1 MITLELGE
9 RTSHFSEDGRPL
21 TGPLPLGVSLLR
33 ERWLRHDPPQPQE
46 LEAAIE
52 AVEDVVM
59 PLHRV
64 LPAGDTL
71 RVMAPEA
78 GPAAFAPLVQ
88 ARTRDELEALF
99 DRAAAIA
106 QGRPARSD
114 PALSD
119 PQGMAALVI
128 VREVMHHLGF
138 TQLRFAPR

>member
-1 MITLELGE
+1 MITLVLGPRSAQFTAQGE
-9 RTSHFSEDGRPL
+9 PL
-21 TGPLPLGVSLLR
+21 TPVLPLGPSLLR
-33 ERWLRHDPPQPQE
+33 ERWLRHAPPRPQE

-52 AVEDVVM
+52 AVEDLVM

-71 RVMAPEA
+71 HVASEER
-78 GPAAFAPLVQ
+78 AALAPLAQ

-114 PALSD
+114 PALAD
-119 PQGMAALVI
+119 PETVAALVLL
-128 VREVMHHLGF
+128 REVMHHLGF
-138 TQLRFAPR
+138 TQLRIAPA